1 MEFFIQTTNNYFALS
16 KMEIK
21 SIYKSK
27 FNIQGA
33 TTHCFAL
40 SNDINKTCDKRMTKL
55 TEICKSSLY
64 VVVKTYEEAISKQT
78 LHFWIVYIRGTI
90 FAF

>member
-1 MEFFIQTTNNYFALS
+1 MEFFIQTTNNYFAIS

-21 SIYKSK
+21 FIYKSK
-27 FNIQGA
+27 FRIQAA

-40 SNDINKTCDKRMTKL
+40 SNDIKKTCNKRTTNL

-64 VVVKTYEEAISKQT
+64 VVVNTYEEAISKQT
-78 LHFWIVYIRGTI
+78 LHF
-90 FAF
+90 